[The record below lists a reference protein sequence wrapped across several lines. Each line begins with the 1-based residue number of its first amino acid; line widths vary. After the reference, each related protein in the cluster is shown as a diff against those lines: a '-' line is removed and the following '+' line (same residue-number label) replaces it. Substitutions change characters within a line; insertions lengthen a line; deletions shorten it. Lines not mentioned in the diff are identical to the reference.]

1 MKDYLLSLHD
11 LSHRSPGRESRSC
24 LQPGI
29 VVGWGL

>member
-1 MKDYLLSLHD
+1 MKDYLLSLQTS
-11 LSHRSPGRESRSC
+11 LTEAPGRGSRNC